1 MDANL
6 SSTLLKAA
14 EAGARKA
21 LVYDPASRQALARLQ
36 GRVLAVQLT
45 QPEMT
50 LYVRPD
56 EHGLGFCAHW
66 EGEVHSRLTGKL
78 QDFMRLA
85 RGEQASLAGSG
96 IRLEGDAQLVQSL
109 QRIVRQLD
117 IDWEEALC
125 EPLGDLPGHQLA
137 QALRSGGHWL
147 QGREAEARRLL
158 TDFIGQE
165 LALVP
170 SRPELEDF
178 YQQVDQLQLQQERA
192 EARLQQIQQ
201 RLTKSGPNHPEDS
214 A

>member
-1 MDANL
+1 MD
-6 SSTLLKAA
+6 SSLNAA
-14 EAGARKA
+14 LRKA
-21 LVYDPASRQALARLQ
+21 LAYDPASRLALERLQ
-36 GRVLAVQLT
+36 GQVLAVQLT

-50 LYVRPD
+50 VYVQPGED
-56 EHGLGFCAHW
+56 GLSLSGHW
-66 EGEVHSRLTGKL
+66 EGDVHSRLTGKL
-78 QDFMRLA
+78 WDFIRLA
-85 RGEQASLAGSG
+85 QGEQASLAGSG

-125 EPLGDLPGHQLA
+125 ESLGDLTGHQLA
-137 QALRSGGHWL
+137 QALRSGGLWFR
-147 QGREAEARRLL
+147 GREAEARRLL

-178 YQQVDQLQLQQERA
+178 YRQVDELQLQLERA
-192 EARLQQIQQ
+192 EARLEQY
-201 RLTKSGPNHPEDS
+201 RAKHPEANKPAPNEASNHPEDS